1 MDLPTIY
8 RSGSWWHAPT
18 GCRRCRDR
26 QSTLKRSLYVARV
39 VCVLY
44 EDPTGGHPLA
54 YARDGIPRVELYP
67 DGQTIPSPTAVD
79 FRLGELL
86 GDVTGALGLRS
97 FLEARGHTLIVTA
110 DRDSSNSVFDQ
121 ELPEADIVISQAC
134 WPACLTAERIARAP
148 KLGLVITAGVGSN
161 HIDLAAAA
169 SRNITVTEIT
179 SSASISAAEYAVML
193 ILSLVHNAVPSSLPG
208 VRPDRNIGDYA
219 RRAYDLEGM
228 HVGSVGAGRSG
239 FALLRRLRPFD
250 VRLHYTDPRRLPLA
264 VENELGLTYHPTTA
278 VMVPTCD
285 VVTTHCPLHAET
297 AQLFDTD
304 MIGRMKRG
312 AYLINTAQDGIC
324 NLDAVAHA
332 LETGRLA
339 GYAADTRSPLSP
351 SGKPTHV
358 AGATLAAQ
366 ARYAAGTREVL
377 ESWFAGV
384 SIRDDYLI
392 VDRGTLT
399 GVGRRSYGMDRR
411 AHALP
416 LHGRPS
422 LL

>member
-1 MDLPTIY
+1 
-8 RSGSWWHAPT
+8 
-18 GCRRCRDR
+18 
-26 QSTLKRSLYVARV
+26 VARV

-44 EDPTGGHPLA
+44 EDPTGGHPLV

-79 FRLGELL
+79 FRPGELL

-97 FLEARGHTLIVTA
+97 FLEARGHTLIATA
-110 DRDSSNSVFDQ
+110 DRDGPNSVFDQ

-134 WPACLTAERIARAP
+134 WPACLTAERIAKAQ
-148 KLGLVITAGVGSN
+148 KLRLVITAGVGSN
-161 HIDLAAAA
+161 HIDLEAAA
-169 SRNITVTEIT
+169 SHNITVTEIT

-208 VRPDRNIGDYA
+208 VRPGRNIGDYA

-264 VENELGLTYHPTTA
+264 VENELGLTYHSTA
-278 VMVPTCD
+278 ADMVPACD
-285 VVTTHCPLHAET
+285 VVTIHCPYHAET
-297 AQLFDTD
+297 ARLFDTD

-312 AYLINTAQDGIC
+312 AYLINTTQDGIC
-324 NLDAVAHA
+324 DPDAVAHC

-351 SGKPTHV
+351 SGTPTHV

-399 GVGRRSYGMDRR
+399 AVGRRSYGMDRR

-416 LHGRPS
+416 LHGRTT

>member
-1 MDLPTIY
+1 
-8 RSGSWWHAPT
+8 
-18 GCRRCRDR
+18 
-26 QSTLKRSLYVARV
+26 VARV

-44 EDPTGGHPLA
+44 EDPTDGHPLV

-79 FRLGELL
+79 FRPGELL

-97 FLEARGHTLIVTA
+97 FLEARGHTLVVTA
-110 DRDSSNSVFDQ
+110 DREGPNSVFDQ
-121 ELPEADIVISQAC
+121 ELPGADIIISQAC
-134 WPACLTAERIARAP
+134 WPARLTAERIAKAR
-148 KLGLVITAGVGSN
+148 KLKLVITAGVGSN
-161 HIDLAAAA
+161 HIDLKAAA
-169 SRNITVTEIT
+169 SHKITVTEIT
-179 SSASISAAEYAVML
+179 ASASISAAEYAVML
-193 ILSLVHNAVPSSLPG
+193 ILSLVHNAMPSSLSG
-208 VRPDRNIGDYA
+208 AKPDQNIGDYA

-228 HVGSVGAGRSG
+228 QVGCVGAGRSG

-264 VENELGLTYHPTTA
+264 VENELGLTYHPTPA

-285 VVTTHCPLHAET
+285 VVTLHCPLHTET
-297 AQLFDTD
+297 ARLFNTD

-324 NLDAVAHA
+324 NPDAVAHA
-332 LETGRLA
+332 LETGQLA

-351 SGKPTHV
+351 SGGPTHI
-358 AGATLAAQ
+358 AGSTLAAQ

-377 ESWFAGV
+377 ECWFGGV
-384 SIRDDYLI
+384 PIRDDYVI
-392 VDRGTLT
+392 VERGTLT

-411 AHALP
+411 AHAPP
-416 LHGRPS
+416 LHDRPT
-422 LL
+422 LLAP